1 MRDENRRGAYTEAEV
16 EARLTD
22 AGQVLLAL
30 PWAGCFPC
38 GFRCPWPNPDT
49 SRSAR
54 RRPPTSLQIDAMDQ
68 AYTWTAHIR
77 DQDERRIVL
86 MRSLVL
92 SISTCGKPRHV
103 WTWGRLRRATKLHPD
118 TLQKRW
124 RRGIRHIV
132 FALNASPDAPP
143 AGGLIALRFPGV
155 PYGFGPI
162 ARRESKL

>member
-1 MRDENRRGAYTEAEV
+1 MRDDARRGIYNETEV
-16 EARLTD
+16 EERLAD
-22 AGQVLLAL
+22 AGRVLLTL

-38 GFRCPWPNPDT
+38 GFRCPWPETD
-49 SRSAR
+49 SSLAVR

-77 DQDERRIVL
+77 NQDERRLVL

-92 SISTCGKPRHV
+92 PVSTSGKPRHV
-103 WTWGRLRRATKLHPD
+103 WTWGRLRRSTGLHPD

-132 FALNASPDAPP
+132 FALNAPPEVSPDR
-143 AGGLIALRFPGV
+143 GSIALRFQGV

-162 ARRESKL
+162 ARRAGIS

>member
-1 MRDENRRGAYTEAEV
+1 MHHDAHRGSYTEAEV

-22 AGQVLLAL
+22 AGRVLLAL

-38 GFRCPWPNPDT
+38 GFRCPWPET
-49 SRSAR
+49 ETALSVR
-54 RRPPTSLQIDAMDQ
+54 RRPPTPSQIDAMDQ

-77 DQDERRIVL
+77 DQDERRLVL

-92 SISTCGKPRHV
+92 PASAVDKPRHV
-103 WTWGRLRRATKLHPD
+103 WTWGRLRRTTGLHAD

-132 FALNASPDAPP
+132 FALNAPPDVASS
-143 AGGLIALRFPGV
+143 GRSVALRFQGI

-162 ARRESKL
+162 ARRERDM